1 MGVPLCMPASLKF
14 KRRRAKL
21 FWCLSKTSERQIVA
35 TTDQTVSG
43 VPGRY
48 ASALFELATEEK
60 ATEEVSR
67 QLSTFQSAIDQSED
81 LSRLVRSP
89 VFSSEDQVSAL
100 GAVAGQL
107 GITGTTLNFLKLVA
121 KNRRLSV
128 IPDMIKAFA
137 TLLAAS
143 KGEVAGEVTSAEP
156 LSATQL
162 ADLKAALKSALGRDV
177 ALTTRVDSSLLG
189 GLIVKVGSRMM
200 DNSLKT
206 KLQTLKIAMKG
217 TA

>member
-1 MGVPLCMPASLKF
+1 MFPGMSAKPNE
-14 KRRRAKL
+14 RR
-21 FWCLSKTSERQIVA
+21 IVA

-48 ASALFELATEEK
+48 AGALFELATEEK
-60 ATEEVSR
+60 ATEEVGR
-67 QLSTFQSAIDQSED
+67 QLATFGSAIDQSED
-81 LSRLVRSP
+81 LARLVRSP
-89 VFSSEDQVSAL
+89 VFSSEDQIAAL
-100 GAVAGQL
+100 TAVAAQL
-107 GITGTTLNFLKLVA
+107 GITGATLNFLKLAA

-128 IPDMIKAFA
+128 LPEMIKAYA
-137 TLLAAS
+137 TILAPS
-143 KGEVAGEVTSAEP
+143 KGEIAGEVTSAEP
-156 LSATQL
+156 LSAEQL
-162 ADLKAALKSALGRDV
+162 NDLKAALKSSLGRDV
-177 ALTTRVDSSLLG
+177 TLATRVDGSILG